1 MIAGK
6 VHGGHDDDCLFV
18 LKTYSQNNSFRFWFK
33 HRTRNVAKKGKIS
46 LQGLEEELAVVDAN
60 KRERDEGSDITK
72 ARERNLCL

>member
-1 MIAGK
+1 MMMI
-6 VHGGHDDDCLFV
+6 VYLF
-18 LKTYSQNNSFRFWFK
+18 LKHSQNNSFRFWFK
-33 HRTRNVAKKGKIS
+33 HRTRNEAKKGKIS